1 MSAEISISTKDINVG
16 YESGVIYTLPDG
28 APTPPPTL
36 SFILQEDGF
45 FILQEDGSKI
55 VINP

>member
-16 YESGVIYTLPDG
+16 YESGIVYTFPDG
-28 APTPPPTL
+28 APTPPPPQ